1 MFIMMDSA
9 LWACLLSSGDTSWD
23 LATARFLLAHRR
35 MFSGIVLPAHVMKS
49 EIL

>member
-1 MFIMMDSA
+1 MFIIMDKA
-9 LWACLLSSGDTSWD
+9 LCACLLSSGDTSWD

-35 MFSGIVLPAHVMKS
+35 IFSGMVLPAQVMKS